1 VKGEKLKSA
10 EVVKSP
16 RKTQKYIA
24 TAFEFDDEEGLD
36 QPHPETPKKKK
47 TTTTTKKRKNT
58 KTTTK
63 TKSTTRKQSYR
74 RELSGS
80 KSVYD

>member
-1 VKGEKLKSA
+1 MKGEKLKSA
-10 EVVKSP
+10 DVVKSP

-47 TTTTTKKRKNT
+47 TTTKKRKST
-58 KTTTK
+58 KTTT
-63 TKSTTRKQSYR
+63 TKKKRTTRKQSYR
-74 RELSGS
+74 RERSGS
-80 KSVYD
+80 KSVYDY